1 MKLKRGFVAG
11 MLFFALSAMVGFAG
25 PLDFKVRG
33 FGLGATKDSVTEIL
47 SKAVLSKELSSP
59 ELGIEVFVL
68 ADQPAPPSRIQVTFL
83 DGKIVRVEAEYT
95 QAEIDDLG
103 GHGAI
108 INKME
113 ERLNTPPDEVI
124 RVRSVP
130 GGGVINAAATWHLVK
145 IQRRYSYS
153 SEQDANGKVT
163 NLLVVAD
170 LAATPNAR
178 RREKSDPGF

>member
-1 MKLKRGFVAG
+1 MKRNVAAWMRLLLFAVSASLGFG
-11 MLFFALSAMVGFAG
+11 G
-25 PLDFKVRG
+25 PLEFKIRG
-33 FGLGATKDSVTEIL
+33 FGLGATKESVAEIL
-47 SKAVLSKELSSP
+47 SKAALAKELSSP
-59 ELGIEVFVL
+59 DIGIEVFVL
-68 ADQPAPPSRIQVTFL
+68 VDQPAPPSRIQVTFL
-83 DGKIVRVEAEYT
+83 DGKIARIEAEYT
-95 QAEIDDLG
+95 QAEIEDLG
-103 GHGAI
+103 GHFAI

-124 RVRSVP
+124 RARPIP
-130 GGGVINAAATWHLVK
+130 GVGIINAAATWHLVK

-163 NLLVVAD
+163 NLLVIAD